1 MLYFNEQVPVTDREM
16 PFGVLSGIAV
26 GERGR
31 GRREIFLPTPKDLTG
46 EVAGMLPG
54 YGIGTTK
61 SGRPRIVRDSSEEL
75 YLVLTSEDSYTR
87 RGCGCIRVPAGQTV
101 ELIARGN
108 GADGEAGRIG
118 TWDVVV
124 LKANEGDIFR
134 VTWGG
139 YGYGIP
145 STYYVVHGGQ
155 VHVADQPDVE
165 ALFDHLGLEVPF
177 SLTWDGES
185 LVADLSEWV
194 DV

>member
-1 MLYFNEQVPVTDREM
+1 MIFFNKQNTVIDREVS
-16 PFGVLSGIAV
+16 FGTLKGIAV

-46 EVAGMLPG
+46 EVAGTLLG
-54 YGIGTTK
+54 YGIGATK
-61 SGRPRIVRDSSEEL
+61 SGRPRIVHDSSEEL
-75 YLVLTSEDSYTR
+75 YLILTSENSYTR
-87 RGCGCIRVPAGQTV
+87 RGCGRIRVPTNQSI

-108 GADGEAGRIG
+108 GADGDAGRIG
-118 TWDVVV
+118 SWDVVIV
-124 LKANEGDIFR
+124 KAHEGDIFR

-145 STYYVVHGGQ
+145 STYYVVHSGQ

-177 SLTWDGES
+177 SLTWDGVS
-185 LVADLSEWV
+185 LVADHSEWV
-194 DV
+194 VV